1 MKLTANVSD
10 STTSNLNTINLLSN
24 VFGLYAGTSKITT
37 GKKARKC
44 YSARTAL
51 KYNGNDITQA
61 KSLSNKYDKCIHCG
75 WYSHVFYKKTW
86 NGVKIIENDEDYEKV
101 KEQFV
106 RHMNRSH
113 PKICQKKIM
122 MRLDNKEQLV

>member
-10 STTSNLNTINLLSN
+10 LTTLTPGFLNIDNL
-24 VFGLYAGTSKITT
+24 VFGSYCGKEKTT

-51 KYNGNDITQA
+51 KYNGSDITQA
-61 KSLSNKYDKCIHCG
+61 KNLSDQYDKCLHCG
-75 WYSHVFYKKTW
+75 WYSTVFYKKTW

>member
-10 STTSNLNTINLLSN
+10 LTTLNIGTINLLGD
-24 VFGLYAGTSKITT
+24 VFGRCVGTSKITT

-51 KYNGNDITQA
+51 KYNGSDITQA
-61 KSLSNKYDKCIHCG
+61 KNLSDQYDKCLHCG
-75 WYSHVFYKKTW
+75 WYSTVFYKKTW